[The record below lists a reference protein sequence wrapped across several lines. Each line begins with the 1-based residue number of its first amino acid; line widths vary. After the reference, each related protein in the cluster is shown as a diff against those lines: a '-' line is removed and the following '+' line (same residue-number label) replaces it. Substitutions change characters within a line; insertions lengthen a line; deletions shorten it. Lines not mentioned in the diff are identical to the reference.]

1 MRRTLLPVLLCGV
14 ALGACSHMPSAK
26 LDVGTTGIA
35 APMRPARN
43 PDPWESF
50 NRQNYYVNSWLDR
63 HIIRPLALFSQG
75 ITPGVIGKGIH
86 NITSNLKEPVVAF
99 NDILQIRPVQALRA
113 MTRMV
118 VNSTVG
124 IAGVLDVAAK
134 IPIPH
139 HGNGFGNTLGRY
151 GVGPGPYLYLPV
163 LGPSDLRDLFG
174 TGIDTMSDPIN
185 WAPYTAPS
193 TFVRYIP
200 NVYLTGGF
208 GLVNGLNT
216 RAEADIDLETL
227 LGSATDP
234 YATLRSTYL
243 QLREGEVDDKHA
255 LPDLPDIGDPALDP
269 LAPPAPPPAP
279 TPPAAESSLGGP
291 APAVDQPHA
300 LLSLPPQQG
309 RNADPDVARALEQG
323 QGQGKFGTQTEQGP
337 DQSVGALLYPDPHRG
352 EKSGAADGAHE
363 ALDR

>member
-1 MRRTLLPVLLCGV
+1 MRAIVFPVIVAGLTLS
-14 ALGACSHMPSAK
+14 ACAGMPHDKPSAG
-26 LDVGTTGIA
+26 LTTT
-35 APMRPARN
+35 RPHN
-43 PDPWESF
+43 PDPLESF
-50 NRQNYYVNSWLDR
+50 NRQNFYVNGWLDR

-99 NDILQIRPVQALRA
+99 NDLLQLRPGQALRA
-113 MTRMV
+113 MTRMA

-124 IAGVLDVAAK
+124 IAGALDVAAK
-134 IPIPH
+134 LPIPR
-139 HGNGFGNTLGRY
+139 HGNGFGDTLGRY
-151 GVGPGPYLYLPV
+151 GVGPGPYLYLPI

-174 TGIDTMSDPIN
+174 TGVDTMSDPIN

-193 TFVRYIP
+193 AFVRYIP

-243 QLREGEVDDKHA
+243 QLRQGEVDDKHDLPA
-255 LPDLPDIGDPALDP
+255 LPDLGDPAAGSDP
-269 LAPPAPPPAP
+269 LAPPPASPPASAP
-279 TPPAAESSLGGP
+279 IDPLVGPPAE
-291 APAVDQPHA
+291 QPHA
-300 LLSLPPQQG
+300 LLRLPDQQSG
-309 RNADPDVARALEQG
+309 EAHADVARPLEQG
-323 QGQGKFGTQTEQGP
+323 QGQGKLGTQTEQGP
-337 DQSVGALLYPDPHRG
+337 DQSVGALLYPDAHRSQEG
-352 EKSGAADGAHE
+352 GAANGAHE
-363 ALDR
+363 TLDR